1 MEIDKQA
8 VGNRIRQIRQE
19 LKLSMEKFGK
29 LIGDLPRSTVNNWE
43 RGINLPKTET
53 LHQIAEVG
61 HVTNEYL
68 LYGDQENQY
77 ILEMQV
83 SLILRLKD

>member
-29 LIGDLPRSTVNNWE
+29 LIGDLP
-43 RGINLPKTET
+43 
-53 LHQIAEVG
+53 
-61 HVTNEYL
+61 
-68 LYGDQENQY
+68 
-77 ILEMQV
+77 
-83 SLILRLKD
+83 

>member
-29 LIGDLPRSTVNNWE
+29 LIGDLPRSIVNNWE
-43 RGINLPKTET
+43 RDQPSKNRNPSPNRRDRSC
-53 LHQIAEVG
+53 HQ
-61 HVTNEYL
+61 
-68 LYGDQENQY
+68 
-77 ILEMQV
+77 
-83 SLILRLKD
+83 